1 MADMVAKYGRTI
13 GTFLGTKPIIYLND
27 PVMTRKLFNM
37 EVFSGRINA
46 AGFRQMRSPNGKANP
61 YGILFTDGDLWHG
74 QRRFSLKTLKDL
86 GFGRTNSESII
97 QEEASLLIDYFSENS
112 KQDFRMESTMN
123 IPIINV
129 LWGMVASKRFQMD
142 DPDAIEIMVA
152 LTTQFGTSSALRRF
166 LSIIPGSSKILPS
179 SMTGIKKFRANLDR
193 MYSMFRESIKD
204 HKETIDPSA
213 PRDFID
219 FYLRNSTEQQ

>member
-1 MADMVAKYGRTI
+1 MLDYLFGFVIILITVYIFKEWRKPKNYPPGPSKWPLIGTYDLSPLSGRKDNHRVIVANMVAKYGRTI

-46 AGFRQMRSPNGKANP
+46 AGFRQMRSPNGTANP

-97 QEEASLLIDYFSENS
+97 QEEASLLIDHFSENS
-112 KQDFRMESTMN
+112 KEDFRMESTMN
-123 IPIINV
+123 TPIINV
-129 LWGMVASKRFQMD
+129 LLGMVAS
-142 DPDAIEIMVA
+142 
-152 LTTQFGTSSALRRF
+152 
-166 LSIIPGSSKILPS
+166 
-179 SMTGIKKFRANLDR
+179 
-193 MYSMFRESIKD
+193 
-204 HKETIDPSA
+204 
-213 PRDFID
+213 
-219 FYLRNSTEQQ
+219 